1 MTDRGRVRR
10 FGIVGAGTIGSG
22 VARLL
27 SDLDATV
34 VVVAPRPGGVRRATE
49 MLQLTY
55 KVDVDRGRIS
65 AAEAEAR
72 LHDIHLTPYYS
83 DLDGVECV
91 IESVIEHVET
101 KQEVL
106 AAVEECVSPDCII
119 ASNTSSIP
127 ITRIAASADR
137 PERVIGTHYFW
148 PAHRYRL
155 VEIATAEATSE
166 RTVQRTLAM
175 TSWQGKV
182 PLIVRDSPGFFTT
195 RILLV
200 YLNEAIALVTEGA
213 SIDAVDSAMTAF
225 GWAMGPFRLMDA
237 LGIEI
242 FRGIYDSVS
251 KHLGDRVEYVQR
263 LWRVLEA
270 GHLGYGRSRREGARG
285 FYLDPEGRVVDARI
299 YPLLGS
305 NANGISSL
313 TNVSTRPIWQMINE
327 IGHCLAEG
335 IVSSPED
342 ANLGAVLGIGW
353 PKPQGGPLEYACR
366 VGIDRIVGQL
376 ATWTR
381 QHGPR
386 FAPSRFLAQ
395 SASVGAWQS
404 SYVSYRPPRPPRSA
418 VSSLRASSDLPETRE
433 PDCRWGDGEHGRAD
447 GAA

>member
-1 MTDRGRVRR
+1 MTARRYGRR

-22 VARLL
+22 IARLL

-34 VVVAPRPGGVRRATE
+34 VVVAPRPGGVLRAAE

-72 LHDIHLTPYYS
+72 LHNIHLTPYYS
-83 DLDGVECV
+83 DLDGVDCV
-91 IESVIEHVET
+91 IESVAEDVQT

-127 ITRIAASADR
+127 IARIAATADR
-137 PERVIGTHYFW
+137 PDRVIGTHYFW

-166 RTVQRTLAM
+166 RTLQRTLAL
-175 TSWQGKV
+175 TYWQGKV

-213 SIDAVDSAMTAF
+213 SIESVDSAMKAF
-225 GWAMGPFRLMDA
+225 GWPMGPFRLMDA
-237 LGIEI
+237 VGIEI
-242 FRGIYDSVS
+242 FRGVYDAVS
-251 KHLGDRVEYVQR
+251 KHLGERVEYVQR
-263 LWRVLEA
+263 LWPVLEA
-270 GHLGYGRSRREGARG
+270 GHLGYGRSRREGAKG
-285 FYLDPEGRVVDARI
+285 FYRDSEGRVVDARI
-299 YPLLGS
+299 DSLIGW
-305 NANGISSL
+305 NANGTPSL
-313 TNVSTRPIWQMINE
+313 TEVSTRPIWQMINE
-327 IGHCLAEG
+327 IGHCLTEG

-353 PKPQGGPLEYACR
+353 PQRPGGPLEYARR
-366 VGIDRIVGQL
+366 VGIDRMVGQL
-376 ATWTR
+376 TAWTR

-386 FAPSRFLAQ
+386 FAPSPFLTQ
-395 SASVGAWQS
+395 LASVGAWQS
-404 SYVSYRPPRPPRSA
+404 SHVS
-418 VSSLRASSDLPETRE
+418 
-433 PDCRWGDGEHGRAD
+433 
-447 GAA
+447 